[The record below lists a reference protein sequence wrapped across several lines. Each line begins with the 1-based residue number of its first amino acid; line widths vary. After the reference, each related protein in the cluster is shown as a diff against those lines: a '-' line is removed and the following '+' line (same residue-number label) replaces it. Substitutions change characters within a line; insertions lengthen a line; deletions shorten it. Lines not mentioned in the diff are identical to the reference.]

1 MASSFLRF
9 LDHTQR
15 RIEVGRTPLDEW
27 SALRRDL
34 YLTTHNTHNRQT
46 SISPVIFTIIYLFIY
61 LFLFHYRSMTG
72 CFLSKNLISLHIKCH
87 FRNFHNMRC
96 LFWLLATCHSP
107 VHIILSISVVIF
119 PEVNATQTKFSK
131 LPYLIY
137 LTHYLASIRRYKK
150 TPSFVLFFY
159 LSGSERRLFL
169 LTWKES
175 KCTQANTKLQST
187 MWLPLLLPLA
197 STEICCHT
205 ESNMKCFLC
214 HVIWCSGRLTSV
226 IQFKESVF

>member
-15 RIEVGRTPLDEW
+15 RIAVGRTPLDEW

-150 TPSFVLFFY
+150 NTFVRSFFLSEWFWAAFIFIDMKGIEVHSSKYQAAEYHVASVAAASRFDWNLLSYWEQYEVLS
-159 LSGSERRLFL
+159 LSCNL
-169 LTWKES
+169 
-175 KCTQANTKLQST
+175 
-187 MWLPLLLPLA
+187 M
-197 STEICCHT
+197 
-205 ESNMKCFLC
+205 
-214 HVIWCSGRLTSV
+214 
-226 IQFKESVF
+226 